1 MRKKFLL
8 FALILIPVVCLLAG
22 FTYSLPPVRDRLE
35 WRLEDLR
42 TKIKYAL
49 HPPEKVVFVPQEKV
63 DEIVQ
68 ATLAALPPSPTPTQ
82 LPLPTLPAPEPTQP
96 GATAVPLPSPT
107 PAPTPTSIPGK
118 VILKGAIHEYQKFN
132 NCGPATLAVAL
143 SYWGWKGDQYVTRAY
158 LRPGS
163 DDRGKV
169 KDDKNV
175 SPSEMVDFVETQT
188 QFKALT
194 RVAGDKDL
202 LKQLIAAGFPMI
214 VEKGFEPP
222 KEDWM
227 GHYELITG
235 YDDPRSRFITQD
247 VYIMPDFP
255 VSYDEV
261 EQRWR
266 DFNSVYI
273 VVYPP
278 ERETEVLSILGPQAD
293 VTANYQFAAREATQE
308 IASQTGR
315 DQYFAYFDLGS
326 SLVGLKDYAGA
337 AEAYDRAFALYLS
350 IPEGK
355 RPWRMLWY
363 QFGPYE
369 AYYHTGRYQDVI
381 NLASTTLATMSNPV
395 LEEAY
400 YWAGMAREA
409 LGESD
414 RAIENFKIAVDLNPN
429 YAAAKDELNKL
440 GVEVQ

>member
-1 MRKKFLL
+1 MRKKILL
-8 FALILIPVVCLLAG
+8 LALILIPVICLLAG
-22 FTYSLPPVRDRLE
+22 FTFYLPPVHDRLG

-63 DEIVQ
+63 DEIVR
-68 ATLAALPPSPTPTQ
+68 ATLAALPPSLTPTQ

-96 GATAVPLPSPT
+96 GATAVVLPSPT
-107 PAPTPTSIPGK
+107 PPPTPTSVPGK
-118 VILKGAIHEYQKFN
+118 VLLKGAVHEYQKFN

-143 SYWGWKGDQYVTRAY
+143 SYWGWKDDQYVTRAY

-194 RVAGDKDL
+194 RVGGDKDL
-202 LKQLIAAGFPMI
+202 LKQLIAAGFPVI

-222 KEDWM
+222 KEEWM

-235 YDDPRSRFITQD
+235 FDDPRSRFITQD

-278 ERETEVLSILGPQAD
+278 EREAEVLSILGPQAD
-293 VTANYQFAAREATQE
+293 VAANYQFAAQKAIQE
-308 IASQTGR
+308 IASHTGR
-315 DQYFAYFDLGS
+315 DQFFAYFDLGS

-337 AEAYDRAFALYLS
+337 AEAYDRAFSIYS
-350 IPEGK
+350 NIPEGN

-409 LGESD
+409 LGETD
-414 RAIENFKIAVDLNPN
+414 RAIENLKIAVDLNPN
-429 YAAAKDELNKL
+429 YAAAKDELKKL
-440 GVEVQ
+440 GVVVQ